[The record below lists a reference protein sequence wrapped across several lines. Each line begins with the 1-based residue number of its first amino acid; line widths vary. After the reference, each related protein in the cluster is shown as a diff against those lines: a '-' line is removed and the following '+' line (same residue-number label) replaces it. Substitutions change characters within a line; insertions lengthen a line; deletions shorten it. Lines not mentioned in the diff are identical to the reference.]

1 MKSYINKTILG
12 IFPIA
17 LAVFLMFG
25 CKKDQIAEITLK
37 TNAPTNVTG
46 NEVTVSAEIISDG
59 GLTVTKRGVCFSVNE
74 NPTPLD
80 GQVLTTST
88 SATFTITATNL
99 IPDKNY
105 YCRAF
110 AESNN
115 IVFYGQQVTF
125 KTLSSAP
132 YVQTT
137 DLIESDNTS
146 ATFGGNIVSNGGYAV
161 TARGLVWNTTGNPSL
176 QNNSGVTS
184 LSTSLSTFESKI
196 TDLTPQVTY
205 YVCAYATNQM
215 GTSYGKVKTFKN
227 GWTQKAN
234 IPQEIVYNNQTIGFT
249 IGNKG
254 YALNISNIYESN
266 FYEYD
271 PVSNSWTQRA
281 SLNTENLSIQ
291 RAVKFTIG
299 TKAYVGL
306 GELNYGAYQ
315 SSAFWEYN
323 SLTNTW
329 TKLTDFPAQTRTGA
343 FAFSIGDKAYVG
355 GGYHQGYDTS
365 QNLNDVWEF
374 NPVGNSWVQKTNFPG
389 DGSSELL
396 GLTIGSMGYIADI
409 SDGRKAFWQYNPS
422 TNTWL
427 RKADFRGNSRKIAVA
442 FAIGSKGFL
451 GTGNLWDPQHYFQDT
466 PIQDFWVY
474 DPENN
479 TWTRKA
485 DVAGGVRG
493 GAFSFTIG
501 NKGFVGGGY
510 NETHNPK
517 DDFWEYTPE

>member
-355 GGYHQGYDTS
+355 GGYHQGY
-365 QNLNDVWEF
+365 E
-374 NPVGNSWVQKTNFPG
+374 
-389 DGSSELL
+389 
-396 GLTIGSMGYIADI
+396 IGRAH
-409 SDGRKAFWQYNPS
+409 
-422 TNTWL
+422 
-427 RKADFRGNSRKIAVA
+427 V
-442 FAIGSKGFL
+442 
-451 GTGNLWDPQHYFQDT
+451 
-466 PIQDFWVY
+466 
-474 DPENN
+474 
-479 TWTRKA
+479 
-485 DVAGGVRG
+485 
-493 GAFSFTIG
+493 
-501 NKGFVGGGY
+501 
-510 NETHNPK
+510 
-517 DDFWEYTPE
+517 